1 MWQSFEF
8 LDVFIILNLKQIFW
22 KAKIFF
28 KKMEYRFLV
37 KSTNIENLIFPYIKL
52 PCQKS
57 MLRQIEWEV
66 QIGLITKNEIFPV
79 AILLV

>member
-1 MWQSFEF
+1 
-8 LDVFIILNLKQIFW
+8 
-22 KAKIFF
+22 
-28 KKMEYRFLV
+28 MEYRFLV

-79 AILLV
+79 AILFV